1 MCAEYSQQRRS
12 FIVPFVRFDQ
22 VKFLARDAEALA
34 SFYEEALDCVT
45 VVPLQEPED
54 DALARATGVPNAEI
68 RLTVLRLPGRG
79 EHGPVLELYSV
90 NGERPP
96 DWHYQPGQGQL
107 AFEVED
113 IEAAMG
119 KVGGAG
125 GRKLGDVVE
134 WEAPSGATARFV
146 YMQDPE
152 GNIID
157 LWSKAD

>member
-1 MCAEYSQQRRS
+1 M
-12 FIVPFVRFDQ
+12 RFDQ

-34 SFYEEALDCVT
+34 SFYEEALGCEI
-45 VVPLQEPED
+45 VVPPQDVD
-54 DALARATGVPNAEI
+54 DAMSRAVGVPDAVVK
-68 RLTVLRLPGRG
+68 LVVLRLPGRG

-90 NGERPP
+90 NGDRPP

-113 IEAAMG
+113 LEQAMG
-119 KVGGAG
+119 RVGGAG
-125 GRKLGDVVE
+125 GQKLGDLVE
-134 WEAPSGATARFV
+134 WESPSGARARFV

>member
-1 MCAEYSQQRRS
+1 M
-12 FIVPFVRFDQ
+12 RFDQ
-22 VKFLARDAEALA
+22 VKFLARDAGALA
-34 SFYEEALDCVT
+34 SFYEEALGCEI
-45 VVPLQEPED
+45 VVPPQDVD
-54 DALARATGVPNAEI
+54 DAMSRAVGVPDAVVK
-68 RLTVLRLPGRG
+68 LTVLRLPGRG

-90 NGERPP
+90 NGDRPP

-113 IEAAMG
+113 LEQAMG
-119 KVGGAG
+119 RVGGAG
-125 GRKLGDVVE
+125 GQKLGDLVE
-134 WEAPSGATARFV
+134 WESPSGARARFV